1 MTPMWTPSR
10 SRPQEVMNSTA
21 GYAGYVQYRPRY
33 FLTLTWTH
41 LQDIDTGD
49 TPLEHLYNNE
59 CWGYD
64 RAPGTYLIFPSR
76 YVAHRMPDPYWYVR
90 ISLNDSDLFAFRFR

>member
-1 MTPMWTPSR
+1 MDPVTVKTARGHEFNDGVRWIRTVPSKD
-10 SRPQEVMNSTA
+10 
-21 GYAGYVQYRPRY
+21 